1 MPLADIVLNTE
12 AHAFPRFEMGKLFKT
27 GWERKPRDKDGK
39 ILPDPPKVEAKSAEE
54 TSVNADGKTVV
65 KEMVTR
71 TVQKER
77 GAKETG
83 QLAEMVTQTDRVGEA
98 QVTGMLVPGEKMEG
112 QVVVEGTRVAG
123 S

>member
-1 MPLADIVLNTE
+1 MVLNTE

-39 ILPDPPKVEAKSAEE
+39 ILPDPPKAAKLEEKSAPGAGE
-54 TSVNADGKTVV
+54 TTVNAEGKTVV
-65 KEMVTR
+65 HRMVTK

-77 GAKETG
+77 TT
-83 QLAEMVTQTDRVGEA
+83 LAEMVTPTDAVGGGEA
-98 QVTGMLVPGEKMEG
+98 QVTGMPVVGEKVEG